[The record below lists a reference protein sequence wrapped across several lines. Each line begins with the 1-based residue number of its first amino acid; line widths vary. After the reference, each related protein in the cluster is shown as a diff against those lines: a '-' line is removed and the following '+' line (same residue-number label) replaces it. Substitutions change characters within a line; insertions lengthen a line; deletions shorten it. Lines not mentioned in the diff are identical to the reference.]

1 MSQNAGSI
9 YLESSPAI
17 GADGTIY
24 AGSSDGGLY
33 AVSPNGTLKWR
44 FQAGNSIGSSPAVG
58 ADRTIFFGC
67 YDAYVYAVRA
77 DGTLK
82 WKFLTYGQV
91 TASPAL
97 STDGIVYITDDNGI
111 LYALNPDG
119 TKRWFVGVPEESTTC
134 SSVTLTSDGK
144 ICVYDGHYLAEFNSS
159 GKFLWYYETSTE
171 PGFRNM
177 ISSTPAIGADG
188 SIYFG
193 SSDNTF
199 RAVTPAGKLKW
210 SFQAQGEINASP
222 AIAADGTI
230 VISSSDSYL
239 YAFTPQGKLRW
250 KSSLGDGTIS
260 SPAIG
265 SDGTI
270 YVSCSSTGDLYAF
283 GQDGSLTW
291 HRYDINTL
299 TGNSSIK
306 IGADGVLY
314 YVSNKEL
321 FAIK

>member
-33 AVSPNGTLKWR
+33 AVSPNGTLNWR
-44 FQAGNSIGSSPAVG
+44 FQAGNSIASSPAVG
-58 ADRTIFFGC
+58 ADGTIYFGC
-67 YDAYVYAVRA
+67 SDDYVYAVKA

-82 WKFLTYGQV
+82 WKFLTFGQV
-91 TASPAL
+91 ESSPAL
-97 STDGIVYITDDNGI
+97 SADGVVYITVSAT

-119 TKRWFVGVPEESTTC
+119 TKRWFVGVPNESTTC

-144 ICVYDGHYLAEFNSS
+144 ICLYDGHYLAEFNSS

-171 PGFRNM
+171 FGFFHL

-193 SSDNTF
+193 SSDGFF
-199 RAVTPAGKLKW
+199 RAVTPDGKLKW
-210 SFQAQGEINASP
+210 SFQAQGQINASP

-230 VISSSDSYL
+230 VIPSDDSYL

-283 GQDGSLTW
+283 GPDGSLTW

-299 TGNSSIK
+299 TGNSSIT